1 VPSCY
6 NRRKRK
12 KETTPAYIDIILYIY
27 LKKSQLLFPKR
38 SAHHPI
44 ASHSSVGGCSIECYC
59 VLYTRQKQQSN
70 CLVCI
75 GWSLRSIIP
84 QHTQHTHKTLL
95 FFFFS
100 FYFAHSAQS
109 FSPERERLSSARA
122 WHSLYIYIIL
132 DTHSTAKFLQ
142 NLYQTFV

>member
-44 ASHSSVGGCSIECYC
+44 ASHSSVGGCSFECYC
-59 VLYTRQKQQSN
+59 IIYTTAAAKQLFGMHW
-70 CLVCI
+70 LVPKI
-75 GWSLRSIIP
+75 HHSP
-84 QHTQHTHKTLL
+84 THTAHTQNPP
-95 FFFFS
+95 FFS
-100 FYFAHSAQS
+100 S
-109 FSPERERLSSARA
+109 FSFISPTVLRVSRLRERLSSARA
-122 WHSLYIYIIL
+122 WHSLYI
-132 DTHSTAKFLQ
+132 
-142 NLYQTFV
+142 